1 MFFGFF
7 PQPKCSSI
15 ICQNRIRYAFST
27 RKLHYPKKSSAFCQ
41 GGQTFWYEEELFLC
55 CRRQLTIFS
64 WPRPSKL
71 TYIVHNSQSQG
82 TQKLNCRLITRF
94 HHHFTPRAF
103 KALHWLA
110 LLFFSKGQFV
120 RFFRF
125 YIALV
130 VKKLSDFHMYK
141 RRLDNLTSTYNLTL
155 GKNNKNKQ

>member
-1 MFFGFF
+1 MHF
-7 PQPKCSSI
+7 PLARCTIQ
-15 ICQNRIRYAFST
+15 
-27 RKLHYPKKSSAFCQ
+27 KKSSAFCQ

-71 TYIVHNSQSQG
+71 TYNIVHNSQSQG

>member
-1 MFFGFF
+1 MHF
-7 PQPKCSSI
+7 PPARCTIQ
-15 ICQNRIRYAFST
+15 
-27 RKLHYPKKSSAFCQ
+27 KKSSAFCQ

-94 HHHFTPRAF
+94 HHHFTLRAF

-110 LLFFSKGQFV
+110 LLFFFQGTICQIFFALHWYLVKNWVTCIKKGDWTIWPIQFNV
-120 RFFRF
+120 RQ
-125 YIALV
+125 
-130 VKKLSDFHMYK
+130 
-141 RRLDNLTSTYNLTL
+141 
-155 GKNNKNKQ
+155 KQ